1 MIIMTPG
8 GEKVLIL
15 LTKDRE
21 SQELL
26 YQNLCVDA
34 YQFKK
39 EVAENIEGLAYISTG
54 YKGDKN
60 EIIWNDDYIAVPKWY
75 ENN

>member
-1 MIIMTPG
+1 MMTPG
-8 GEKVLIL
+8 GEKALIL
-15 LTKDRE
+15 LTKNQE

-26 YQNLCVDA
+26 YQSLSVDA

-54 YKGDKN
+54 YKNEKN
-60 EIIWNDDYIAVPKWY
+60 EIIWDDNYIAVPKWY